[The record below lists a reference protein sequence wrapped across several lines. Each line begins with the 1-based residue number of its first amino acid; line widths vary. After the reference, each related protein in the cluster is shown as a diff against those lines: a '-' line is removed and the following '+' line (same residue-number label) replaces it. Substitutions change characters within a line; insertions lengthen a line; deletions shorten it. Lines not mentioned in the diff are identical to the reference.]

1 MYNVAESLDNA
12 NAVNSNTNSDINPLL
27 PKMRGFKIA
36 SLNITSLVKHI
47 EELRIFLADNMID
60 VLAINETRL
69 DSAVSGRRG
78 RWCLFL
84 YTKLH

>member
-1 MYNVAESLDNA
+1 
-12 NAVNSNTNSDINPLL
+12 
-27 PKMRGFKIA
+27 MRGFKIA

-69 DSAVSGRRG
+69 DSAVSDNKVHIDGYE
-78 RWCLFL
+78 LFAAIE
-84 YTKLH
+84 T